1 MARSIAIAGRI
12 LAPGQLAEIPE
23 ADWSDADEQWVERGL
38 VSVLTRA
45 NGVVIVKR
53 DAAISPP
60 PASVPAPAEDVQEPL
75 GKEEKPKK
83 KTRRRTKKTE

>member
-23 ADWSDADEQWVERGL
+23 ADWSDADEQWVDRGL

-45 NGVVIVKR
+45 NGVVIVKSTLPVQR
-53 DAAISPP
+53 AVVPL
-60 PASVPAPAEDVQEPL
+60 PAPSED
-75 GKEEKPKK
+75 GEEQPKK
-83 KTRRRTKKTE
+83 KTRRRSKKIE